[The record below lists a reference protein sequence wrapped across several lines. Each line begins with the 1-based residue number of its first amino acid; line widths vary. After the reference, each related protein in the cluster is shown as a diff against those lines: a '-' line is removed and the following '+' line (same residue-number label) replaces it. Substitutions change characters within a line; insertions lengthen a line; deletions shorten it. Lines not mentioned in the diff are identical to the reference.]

1 MLSCIGMYI
10 LLLLSDT
17 INSNVSDTIN
27 SNVSDTINCNVSDTI
42 TTVSFQNFKFV
53 FAA

>member
-1 MLSCIGMYI
+1 MIIVITITTCIINISMI
-10 LLLLSDT
+10 T
-17 INSNVSDTIN
+17 IGITTI
-27 SNVSDTINCNVSDTI
+27 SMITII